1 MGTFAGPLLGRSA
14 ELSSIDAALDRL
26 RERRPCAL
34 AIVGEPGI
42 GKTRLLSELAARA
55 DVRGCIVLRGGASEF
70 ERELPFWIFVDAL
83 DAYVHALPHERLADL
98 DERSRTELGWVL
110 PAMGTPNPSPGARGD
125 ARLRTHSAVRALLE
139 NLSREKPLVLLLD
152 DVHWADSG
160 SIELLGAIF
169 RRPPAA
175 PVMIAVG
182 LRPRQL
188 PGRLSAV
195 VERASET
202 GWLTRLELSALSRDE
217 AAELTGLHGAAA
229 TALFEECEGN
239 PFYLQQVAGAAWASD
254 PAYGRLLL
262 AGVSVPNR
270 VATGLAEEIA
280 LLSATARGL
289 LDGAAVIGDPFEV
302 GLAAIASDLSEP
314 DSLQALDELLAH
326 DLIRTT
332 DTPRQFRFRHPIVR
346 GSVYEATAG
355 GWRLGAHQ
363 RTAAALAAHKAP
375 ATARAHHVE
384 QAASHGDRE
393 AIAVLA
399 EAGAA
404 LAARSPAGAAH
415 WFEAM
420 CRLLPADTPTA
431 EQIGALAT
439 IARLRMG
446 SGRLTEAREAV
457 LRAIALAPKFDLG
470 TRVELTALC
479 SDVEHL
485 LGLHAQA
492 HHRLVAL
499 WEELPA
505 DASSNATTL
514 TFALALDRFYQAD
527 YTGMQHWAVL
537 ALTGATSGTDD
548 RMQAAA
554 ASLVARAQAFGGETA
569 KAMRS
574 RTVAAD
580 LVDRL
585 TDDDIASR
593 LDAATHLAGAEFHLG
608 MLPEAAYHAE
618 RALSA
623 ASASGQ
629 GDAFPALYPVAGYV
643 WWMQGRLPE
652 AAAFFEAAV
661 EEAHL
666 LANPHLLA
674 VSLSNR
680 SLVATAMGDARAALV
695 SLTEAGILDSLG
707 TGMTKTLAA
716 FALAPAL
723 LDSGQPQPAFDVL
736 TSHAGGDELT
746 LLYGPNRAYGQ
757 ELLTRCLLT
766 LSRPADAERVAQ
778 QARRESAAEGLP
790 LAQAI
795 ADRAYAHVLLGSGQA
810 ADAAALAIDSATTC
824 DAAGARLEAALSRR
838 LAGRAFSDAG
848 LSEQA
853 ANEFERAADRFKEC
867 GAHRRSEAAEKD
879 LRRLGRR
886 RLYQRSGRS
895 TSTGVEALTEREL
908 EIARLVI
915 DRRTNPEIAAELFL
929 SLKTVET
936 HLRNV
941 FHKLGVSSRAEVARV
956 VERPTG
962 SMKNAPDRSPAQHP

>member
-14 ELSSIDAALDRL
+14 ELSSIDAALDQL

-42 GKTRLLSELAARA
+42 GKTRLLSELATRA

-83 DAYVHALPHERLADL
+83 DAYVHALPAERLADL
-98 DERSRTELGWVL
+98 DEGSRTELGWVL
-110 PAMGTPNPSPGARGD
+110 PTMGTPNPSPGARGD

-160 SIELLGAIF
+160 SIELLGAIL

-175 PVMIAVG
+175 PVLIAVG

-188 PGRLSAV
+188 PERLSAV
-195 VERASET
+195 VERATET
-202 GWLTRLELSALSRDE
+202 GWLIRLQLSALSRDE

-239 PFYLQQVAGAAWASD
+239 PFYLQQLAAAARASD
-254 PAYGRLLL
+254 PVHGRLLL

-280 LLSATARGL
+280 LLSASGRRL

-302 GLAAIASDLSEP
+302 GLAAIAADLSEL

-332 DTPRQFRFRHPIVR
+332 DLPRQFRFRHPIVR
-346 GSVYEATAG
+346 GSVYEAAAG

-363 RTAAALAAHKAP
+363 RVAAALAARKAP

-404 LAARSPAGAAH
+404 LASRSPAGAAH

-420 CRLLPADTPTA
+420 WRLLPADAPTV
-431 EQIGALAT
+431 EQIGALTT
-439 IARLRMG
+439 IARLRMA
-446 SGRLTEAREAV
+446 SGRLAEARDAV
-457 LRAIALAPKFDLG
+457 LRALTLATRPDLG

-485 LGLHAQA
+485 LGLHAEA

-499 WEELPA
+499 WEELQA
-505 DASSNATTL
+505 DASSNATRL

-527 YTGMQHWAVL
+527 YTGMQYWATL
-537 ALTGATSGTDD
+537 AMGGAAAANDK

-569 KAMRS
+569 QAMRS

-580 LVDRL
+580 LVDQL
-585 TDDDIASR
+585 TDDEIASR

-608 MLPEAAYHAE
+608 MLSEAAGHAE

-623 ASASGQ
+623 ATASGQ
-629 GDAFPALYPVAGYV
+629 GEAFPALYPVAGYV
-643 WWMQGRLPE
+643 RWMQGRLDE
-652 AAAFFEAAV
+652 AAAFFESAV

-680 SLVATAMGDARAALV
+680 SLVATAMGDARAALE

-723 LDSGQPQPAFDVL
+723 LDSGQPQSAFDVL
-736 TSHAGGDELT
+736 TSHAGGEDLT
-746 LLYGPNRAYGQ
+746 LLSGPLRAYGQ
-757 ELLTRCLLT
+757 ELLTKCLLT
-766 LSRPADAERVAQ
+766 LNRPADAERVAQ
-778 QARRESAAEGLP
+778 RARRESEAEGLA

-795 ADRAYAHVLLGSGQA
+795 ADRAYARVLLGADQPAEA
-810 ADAAALAIDSATTC
+810 ATLAVESATRC
-824 DAAGARLEAALSRR
+824 DAAGARLEAALSRHV
-838 LAGRAFSDAG
+838 AGCAFSDAG

-853 ANEFERAADRFKEC
+853 ANEFERAADRFSEC
-867 GAHRRSEAAEKD
+867 GAHRRSEAAEKE

-908 EIARLVI
+908 QIARLVV

-941 FHKLGVSSRAEVARV
+941 FHKLDVASRAEVARV
-956 VERPTG
+956 VER
-962 SMKNAPDRSPAQHP
+962 SDRANQDRA

>member
-1 MGTFAGPLLGRSA
+1 MGTSAGPLLGRST
-14 ELSSIDAALDRL
+14 ELSSIDAALDQL
-26 RERRPCAL
+26 REQRPCAL

-42 GKTRLLSELAARA
+42 GKTRLLNEVASRA

-83 DAYVHALPHERLADL
+83 DAYVHALSPERLHDL
-98 DERSRTELGWVL
+98 DQGSRVELAWVL
-110 PAMGTPNPSPGARGD
+110 PTMGTANTSAGARGD

-139 NLSREKPLVLLLD
+139 SLSKDKPLVLLLD

-160 SIELLGAIF
+160 SIELLGAIL

-182 LRPRQL
+182 LRPRQVSE
-188 PGRLSAV
+188 RLSAV
-195 VERASET
+195 VERATET

-217 AAELTGLHGAAA
+217 IAELTGLHGAAA

-239 PFYLQQVAGAAWASD
+239 PFYLQQLAGAARTSD
-254 PAYGRLLL
+254 PGHGRLLL

-280 LLSATARGL
+280 LLSDSARSL
-289 LDGAAVIGDPFEV
+289 LDGAAVIGDPFEI
-302 GLAAIASDLSEP
+302 GLAAIAADLSEA
-314 DSLQALDELLAH
+314 DSLLVLDELLAH

-332 DTPRQFRFRHPIVR
+332 DIPRQFRFRHPIVR
-346 GSVYEATAG
+346 GSVYEVAAA

-363 RTAAALAAHKAP
+363 RTAAALAARKAP
-375 ATARAHHVE
+375 ATVRAHHVE
-384 QAASHGDRE
+384 QAARHGDRA
-393 AIAVLA
+393 AIAVLG

-420 CRLLPADTPTA
+420 WRLLPADAPIV
-431 EQIGALAT
+431 EQVGALTT
-439 IARLRMG
+439 IARLRMV
-446 SGRLTEAREAV
+446 SGRLAEGREAV
-457 LRAIALAPKFDLG
+457 LRAITLTPKLDLA
-470 TRVELTALC
+470 TRVDLTALC

-485 LGLHAQA
+485 LGLHTEA
-492 HHRLVAL
+492 HRRLIAL

-505 DASSNATTL
+505 DAARIATTL

-527 YTGMQHWAVL
+527 YAGMQHWATL
-537 ALTGATSGTDD
+537 ALTGATTGNDN
-548 RMQAAA
+548 RMRAAA
-554 ASLVARAQAFGGETA
+554 ASFVARAQAFAGETA
-569 KAMRS
+569 QAKGS
-574 RTVAAD
+574 RTVAAE

-585 TDDDIASR
+585 TDDELASR

-608 MLPEAAYHAE
+608 MLPEAADHAE

-623 ASASGQ
+623 SRASGQ
-629 GDAFPALYPVAGYV
+629 GEVFPALYPVAGYV
-643 WWMQGRLPE
+643 WWMQGRLDE

-680 SLVATAMGDARAALV
+680 ALVATAMGDARAALG
-695 SLTEAGILDSLG
+695 SLTEEGILDSLG
-707 TGMTKTLAA
+707 AGVTKTLAA

-736 TSHAGGDELT
+736 TSHAGGDQLT
-746 LLYGPNRAYGQ
+746 LLYGPIRACGQ
-757 ELLTRCLLT
+757 ELLTRCLLA

-795 ADRAYAHVLLGSGQA
+795 AYRAYANVLLGSGQA
-810 ADAAALAIDSATTC
+810 AEAAALAVDSATRC
-824 DAAGARLEAALSRR
+824 DAAGARLEAALSRS
-838 LAGRAFSDAG
+838 LAGHAFSAAG
-848 LSEQA
+848 RSEDA
-853 ANEFERAADRFKEC
+853 ANEFERAADRFTEC
-867 GAHRRSEAAEKD
+867 GAHRRSEAAEHE

-886 RLYQRSGRS
+886 RLYHRSGRS
-895 TSTGVEALTEREL
+895 TGAGVEALTEREL
-908 EIARLVI
+908 EIAQLVV
-915 DRRTNPEIAAELFL
+915 DRRTNAEIAAELFL

-941 FHKLGVSSRAEVARV
+941 FHKLGVTSRVEVARL
-956 VERPTG
+956 VERSDQAT
-962 SMKNAPDRSPAQHP
+962 K

>member
-1 MGTFAGPLLGRSA
+1 
-14 ELSSIDAALDRL
+14 
-26 RERRPCAL
+26 
-34 AIVGEPGI
+34 
-42 GKTRLLSELAARA
+42 
-55 DVRGCIVLRGGASEF
+55 
-70 ERELPFWIFVDAL
+70 
-83 DAYVHALPHERLADL
+83 
-98 DERSRTELGWVL
+98 
-110 PAMGTPNPSPGARGD
+110 
-125 ARLRTHSAVRALLE
+125 
-139 NLSREKPLVLLLD
+139 
-152 DVHWADSG
+152 VHWADSG
-160 SIELLGAIF
+160 SIELLGAIL

-188 PGRLSAV
+188 PERLSAV
-195 VERASET
+195 VERATET
-202 GWLTRLELSALSRDE
+202 GWLTRIELSALSRDE

-239 PFYLQQVAGAAWASD
+239 PFYLQQLAAAARASD
-254 PAYGRLLL
+254 PVHGRLLL
-262 AGVSVPNR
+262 AGVSVPHR

-280 LLSATARGL
+280 LLSASGRRL
-289 LDGAAVIGDPFEV
+289 LDGAAVIGDPFDV
-302 GLAAIASDLSEP
+302 GLAGIAADLTEH

-326 DLIRTT
+326 DLLRTT
-332 DTPRQFRFRHPIVR
+332 DLPRQFRFRHPIVR
-346 GSVYEATAG
+346 GSVYEAAAG

-363 RTAAALAAHKAP
+363 RTAAALAARKAP
-375 ATARAHHVE
+375 ATVRAHHVE

-404 LAARSPAGAAH
+404 LASRSPAGAAH
-415 WFEAM
+415 WFKAM
-420 CRLLPADTPTA
+420 LRLLPADAPTV
-431 EQIGALAT
+431 EQIGALTT
-439 IARLRMG
+439 IARLRMA
-446 SGRLTEAREAV
+446 SGRLAEARDSV
-457 LRAIALAPKFDLG
+457 LRAITLTATLDLG

-479 SDVEHL
+479 ADVEHL
-485 LGLHAQA
+485 LGLHAEA

-505 DASSNATTL
+505 DAASNATTL

-527 YTGMQHWAVL
+527 YTGMQYWAAL
-537 ALTGATSGTDD
+537 AMRSVAAANDK
-548 RMQAAA
+548 RMQTAA

-569 KAMRS
+569 QAMRS

-580 LVDRL
+580 LVDQL

-593 LDAATHLAGAEFHLG
+593 LDAVTHLAGAEFHLG
-608 MLPEAAYHAE
+608 MLPEAADHAE

-629 GDAFPALYPVAGYV
+629 GEAFPALYPVAGYV
-643 WWMQGRLPE
+643 WWMQGRLDE

-680 SLVATAMGDARAALV
+680 SLVATAMGDAGAALR
-695 SLTEAGILDSLG
+695 SLTEAGILDSLDS
-707 TGMTKTLAA
+707 GMTKTLAA
-716 FALAPAL
+716 FAVAPAL
-723 LDSGQPQPAFDVL
+723 LDSGQPQSAFDVL

-746 LLYGPNRAYGQ
+746 LLSGPLRAYGQ
-757 ELLTRCLLT
+757 ELLTQCLIT
-766 LSRPADAERVAQ
+766 LNHPADAERIAQ
-778 QARRESAAEGLP
+778 QARRESAVERLP

-795 ADRAYAHVLLGSGQA
+795 ADRTYARVLLGAGQPA
-810 ADAAALAIDSATTC
+810 EAAALADESATRC
-824 DAAGARLEAALSRR
+824 DAAGARLEAALSRH
-838 LAGRAFSDAG
+838 LAGRAFNDAG

-853 ANEFERAADRFKEC
+853 ANAFERAADRFTEC

-886 RLYQRSGRS
+886 RLYQRSGRR

-908 EIARLVI
+908 EIARLVV
-915 DRRTNPEIAAELFL
+915 DRRTNAEIAAELFL

-941 FHKLGVSSRAEVARV
+941 FHKLDVASRAEVARV
-956 VERPTG
+956 VER
-962 SMKNAPDRSPAQHP
+962 SDRANEERR

>member
-1 MGTFAGPLLGRSA
+1 MGSFAGPLLGRSA
-14 ELSSIDAALDRL
+14 ELSSIDAALDQL

-34 AIVGEPGI
+34 AISGEPGI

-55 DVRGCIVLRGGASEF
+55 DARGCIVLRGGASEF

-83 DAYVHALPHERLADL
+83 DAYVHALPAELLVDL
-98 DERSRTELGWVL
+98 DEGSRTELGWVL
-110 PAMGTPNPSPGARGD
+110 PTMGTPNPSAGARGD

-139 NLSREKPLVLLLD
+139 NLSGEKPLVLLLD

-160 SIELLGAIF
+160 SIELLGAIL

-188 PGRLSAV
+188 PERLSAV
-195 VERASET
+195 VERATET

-229 TALFEECEGN
+229 IALFEECEGN
-239 PFYLQQVAGAAWASD
+239 PFYLQQLAGAARASD
-254 PAYGRLLL
+254 PAHGRLLL

-302 GLAAIASDLSEP
+302 GLAAIAADLSEL

-332 DTPRQFRFRHPIVR
+332 DMPRQFRFRHPIVR
-346 GSVYEATAG
+346 GSVYEAAAG

-363 RTAAALAAHKAP
+363 RAAAALAARKAP
-375 ATARAHHVE
+375 AAARAHHVE

-404 LAARSPAGAAH
+404 LASRSPAGAAH

-420 CRLLPADTPTA
+420 WRLLPADAPIV
-431 EQIGALAT
+431 EQIGALTT
-439 IARLRMG
+439 IARLRMV
-446 SGRLTEAREAV
+446 SGRLAEARESV
-457 LRAIALAPKFDLG
+457 LRAITLAPELDLG

-485 LGLHAQA
+485 LGLHAEA
-492 HHRLVAL
+492 HQRLVSL

-505 DASSNATTL
+505 DAASNATTL
-514 TFALALDRFYQAD
+514 TFALALDRFYQAE
-527 YTGMQHWAVL
+527 YTGMQHWAAL
-537 ALTGATSGTDD
+537 AMRGATAANDK

-569 KAMRS
+569 QAMRS

-580 LVDRL
+580 LVDQL

-608 MLPEAAYHAE
+608 MFPEAASHAE

-623 ASASGQ
+623 ANASGQ

-643 WWMQGRLPE
+643 WWMQGRLEE

-680 SLVATAMGDARAALV
+680 SLVATAMGDARAALG
-695 SLTEAGILDSLG
+695 SLTEAGILDSLS

-716 FALAPAL
+716 FAVAPAL
-723 LDSGQPQPAFDVL
+723 LDSGQPQSAFDVL

-746 LLYGPNRAYGQ
+746 LLSGPLRAYGQ
-757 ELLTRCLLT
+757 EVLTRCLLT
-766 LSRPADAERVAQ
+766 LNHRADAERIAQ
-778 QARRESAAEGLP
+778 QARRGSAAEGLP
-790 LAQAI
+790 IAQAI
-795 ADRAYAHVLLGSGQA
+795 ADRAYARVLLAAGQPA
-810 ADAAALAIDSATTC
+810 EAAALAVESATKC
-824 DAAGARLEAALSRR
+824 DAAGARLEAALSRH

-848 LSEQA
+848 LAEQA
-853 ANEFERAADRFKEC
+853 ANEFERAADRFTEC
-867 GAHRRSEAAEKD
+867 GAHRRSEVAEKE

-886 RLYQRSGRS
+886 RLYQRSGR
-895 TSTGVEALTEREL
+895 TTGMGVAALTEREL
-908 EIARLVI
+908 EIARLVV

-941 FHKLGVSSRAEVARV
+941 FHKLDVASRAEVARV
-956 VERPTG
+956 VER
-962 SMKNAPDRSPAQHP
+962 SDRANRERA